1 MESGEL
7 LALVLKYL
15 PGLQA
20 KGGGI
25 TVVEA
30 GWIWT
35 EPHSK
40 RCVGRATW
48 MHCV

>member
-7 LALVLKYL
+7 LSLVLKYL

-20 KGGGI
+20 KAGGI
-25 TVVEA
+25 SVVEA

-40 RCVGRATW
+40 R
-48 MHCV
+48 